1 VSDLQVRSARPEELD
16 KIGEL
21 TLRAYLADGYFDNGA
36 AASYQNHLADA
47 RARADEAD
55 LLVAVDTD
63 DQLLGTVTIALPGT
77 RFAEVSQP
85 GEIEFRMLAVD
96 PDARGRGVGN
106 ALIQAV
112 FDRARELSIGK
123 VVLCTQEKMS
133 GPQRMYRRLGFR
145 RVPDR
150 DWDPLPDVQLIA
162 FELTLP

>member
-1 VSDLQVRSARPEELD
+1 VSDLRVRAARSDELD
-16 KIGEL
+16 AVGAL
-21 TLRAYLADGYFDNGA
+21 TLRAYVADGYFAQGTGSA
-36 AASYQNHLADA
+36 YQGHLADA
-47 RARADEAD
+47 RSRAAEAD

-85 GEIEFRMLAVD
+85 GEIEFRMLAVS

-112 FDRARELSIGK
+112 FDRARELGIGK
-123 VVLCTQEKMS
+123 VVLCTQENMS
-133 GPQRMYRRLGFR
+133 GPQRMYQRLGFR
-145 RVPDR
+145 RVPER

-162 FELTLP
+162 FELALA